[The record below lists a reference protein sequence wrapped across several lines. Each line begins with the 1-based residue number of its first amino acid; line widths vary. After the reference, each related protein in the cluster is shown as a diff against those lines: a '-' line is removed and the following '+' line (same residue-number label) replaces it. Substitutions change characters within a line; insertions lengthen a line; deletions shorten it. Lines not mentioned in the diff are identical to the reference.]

1 MKSINLYIKYWSN
14 YGGAE
19 RVCYRF
25 ANFLIKKGNDVTVY
39 CGENRIKNGEF
50 GGKIVELGLL
60 RPGRFL
66 KGYSFYKKAS
76 GVALSSTE
84 VNFSFENIL
93 GADICRS
100 GGGSHRT
107 FMKKS
112 LLGLSG
118 ISYYAKILKRAI
130 NPVNY
135 LNPVLE
141 KRVMTHPRLKYVIA
155 ISEIVKREMMQDSEL
170 DEERFKVIRNGV
182 NKTVYNHENRTKLRK
197 NNDNTKII
205 IGFASSNFQLKGL
218 SQLIGAMALLPDNFY
233 LSVAGGRN
241 PEKYISLARSYNV
254 HNRVNFLGKVSD
266 MPSFYANIDVFCLP
280 TFYDTFGSVTAE
292 ALAMGIPV
300 AISEYA
306 GSSELIKKGING
318 EIITEITPER
328 IADAIRG
335 AAAIGIGNFSGFVED
350 DEEVFERYQQL
361 AESV

>member
-1 MKSINLYIKYWSN
+1 MKSINLYIKYLSN

-19 RVCYRF
+19 RVCLRF
-25 ANFLIKKGNDVTVY
+25 ANYLTNKGHDVTVY
-39 CGENRIKNGEF
+39 CGENRLKKEEF
-50 GGKIVELGLL
+50 AGKVVELGLF
-60 RPGRFL
+60 RPGRYL
-66 KGYSFYKKAS
+66 KAISFFKRAS
-76 GVALSSTE
+76 KVALSSTD

-93 GADICRS
+93 GADILRS

-112 LLGLSG
+112 LLGLTG
-118 ISYYAKILKRAI
+118 ISYYAKILKRAT
-130 NPVNY
+130 NPVNN
-135 LNPVLE
+135 LNPVIE
-141 KRVMTHPRLKYVIA
+141 KKVIMHPRLKYVIA
-155 ISEIVKREMMQDSEL
+155 ISEIVKREMMHDYEVG
-170 DEERFKVIRNGV
+170 EERFKVIRNGV
-182 NKTVYNHENRTKLRK
+182 NKTVYNHENRNKLRK
-197 NNDNTKII
+197 KNNNTKII

-218 SQLIGAMALLPDNFY
+218 SQLIAAMSLLPDNFY

-241 PEKYISLARSYNV
+241 PGKYINLARSYNV

-300 AISEYA
+300 AVSEYA

-328 IADAIRG
+328 IADSIRG
-335 AAAIGIGNFSGFVED
+335 AAAIGTGDFSGFIED
-350 DEEVFERYQQL
+350 DEEVFERYRQL